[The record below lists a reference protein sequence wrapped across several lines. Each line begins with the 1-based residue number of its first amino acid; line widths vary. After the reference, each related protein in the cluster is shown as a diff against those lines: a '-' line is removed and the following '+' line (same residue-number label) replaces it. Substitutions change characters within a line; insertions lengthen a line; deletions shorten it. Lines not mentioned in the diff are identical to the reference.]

1 MKNYISPF
9 HLLLAG
15 IIAWPILAIRFA
27 VNPFETILA
36 ILIFLGYSFYYYKN
50 LKKEQNL
57 TFWESIKNDMP
68 TGLNSTNII
77 LFLLIMSPFI
87 FVLVSILFAQ

>member
-27 VNPFETILA
+27 ISPIKAILT
-36 ILIFLGYSFYYYKN
+36 ILIFIGYSFYYYNN

-57 TFWESIKNDMP
+57 TFWQSIKDDMP
-68 TGLNSTNII
+68 MGLNSTNII

-87 FVLVSILFAQ
+87 FVLVSMLFAQ